1 MTTIR
6 PQSAPAGPASAGGNV
21 TRTVGETQ
29 QALRAAPKPPKN
41 RKRSTQHIPQQA
53 ARVKVG
59 LVLYVQLVM
68 AGVAAG
74 TASLAYL
81 RYFSGIG
88 FLISTLTAAAA
99 GALVGALC
107 GIRRW
112 SVWVTIAVAVVGYA
126 LVAIF
131 AVNRGTLSHGVP
143 TLTTFKNV
151 GTGLVSGWSRMLSVS
166 LPADPAGD
174 LEATPALVTWIAAV
188 VATTLI
194 LRTKSLLAP
203 ILPLV
208 LAFVIAL
215 PFTAAR
221 PVGGMVLVGVLLAE
235 VLLLTLVRAGA
246 ADPLARQVASKAT
259 LGRFLFGVPVVVVA
273 VAAGLAGMRF
283 VPLADGGDRFDL
295 RDVVPQK
302 LDIQDTLSPL
312 SRLKTELN
320 KPDNNLFTVKM
331 SGDTA
336 GVDRV
341 RLVALDKYDG
351 ASWTTNDTFL
361 LAGRTLP
368 PDESLQNPRQV
379 NLDITMN
386 GLGGQFLPEVG
397 SPVSVT
403 GVPKLGYSKDSGSIA
418 TDGADLPNLTYHL
431 VADVG
436 RQAGLDKS
444 VPYVSPTTAEDTQL
458 PPDPL
463 VPPEIKAKGDQ
474 LAGSL
479 SAPYDKLLA
488 IQKFMQSFP
497 YNLKDTRPGHSYAA
511 LSRLFGP
518 NLSEQV
524 GYAEQFAS
532 AFVVLAR
539 TQGFPA
545 RVAFGYTMT
554 NKDHRNGD
562 TYQVKTGDAHAW
574 AEVNLKGY
582 GWVTFEPTDPQRH
595 TGQAPKK
602 PDADTQADNNKPEQ
616 NSSASQPAED
626 PNLPALAGGGPTLI
640 DWALYILIGLGAIV
654 VLTPI
659 AIAIEKIRRRQQRR
673 SGSRAAKIVG
683 AWQQATDRLIE
694 HGVPV
699 SASLTTTEVT
709 ERAAERI
716 GSGGTGSL
724 AILAPLATSAM
735 YDPAEPPDNA
745 VDEAWQLE
753 AQVRR
758 ELGKVRGPLVTVRAW
773 MDPRPLFARWSDERR
788 RRRDM
793 DRLTRG

>member
-29 QALRAAPKPPKN
+29 QALRAAPKPAKN
-41 RKRSTQHIPQQA
+41 RKRSSQHIPQQA
-53 ARVKVG
+53 PRVKVG
-59 LVLYVQLVM
+59 LVLYIQLIL
-68 AGVAAG
+68 AGVTAG

-81 RYFSGIG
+81 RYFSGLG

-99 GALVGALC
+99 GAFVGALC
-107 GIRRW
+107 GLRRW
-112 SVWVTIAVAVVGYA
+112 SVWVTIGAAVVGYA

-131 AVNRGTLSHGVP
+131 AVNRSTLSHGVP
-143 TLTTFKNV
+143 TLTTFKSV
-151 GTGLVSGWSRMLSVS
+151 GVGVVNGWSRMLSVS

-174 LEATPALVTWIAAV
+174 LEATPALVTWIAAL

-221 PVGGMVLVGVLLAE
+221 PLGGMVLVGVLLAE

-259 LGRFLFGVPVVVVA
+259 LGRFLFGLPVVVVA
-273 VAAGLAGMRF
+273 VGAGLAGMRF

-295 RDVVPQK
+295 RDVVPQELK
-302 LDIQDTLSPL
+302 IEDTLSPL
-312 SRLKTELN
+312 NRLKTELS
-320 KPDNNLFTVKM
+320 KPDNNLFTVRM
-331 SGDTA
+331 AGDTA
-336 GVDRV
+336 GIDRI
-341 RLVALDKYDG
+341 RLVALDKFDG
-351 ASWTTNDTFL
+351 ALWSTNDTFL

-368 PDESLQNPRQV
+368 PDESMQNPRQV
-379 NLDITMN
+379 SLDITLN

-403 GVPKLGYSKDSGSIA
+403 GVPRLGYSKASGTIA
-418 TDGADLPNLTYHL
+418 TDSADLPNLSYHL

-436 RQAGLDKS
+436 RQAGLEQA
-444 VPYVSPTTAEDTQL
+444 VPYFAPGAEDAKL
-458 PPDPL
+458 PADPPTP
-463 VPPEIKAKGDQ
+463 VEITVKANQ
-474 LAGSL
+474 LAGNVS
-479 SAPYDKLLA
+479 SSYAKLMA
-488 IQKFMQSFP
+488 IQNFMQTFP

-539 TQGFPA
+539 AQGFPA
-545 RVAFGYTMT
+545 RVAYGYTMT
-554 NKDHRNGD
+554 NKDHLKGD

-582 GWVTFEPTDPQRH
+582 GWVTFEPTDPKRH

-616 NSSASQPAED
+616 NSSASQPTED
-626 PNLPALAGGGPTLI
+626 PNLPALAGGMTLV
-640 DWALYILIGLGAIV
+640 DWALYVLIGLGAIV
-654 VLTPI
+654 VLTPV
-659 AIAIEKIRRRQQRR
+659 AIAVEKTRRRQQRR
-673 SGSRAAKIVG
+673 TGSRAAKIVG

-716 GSGGTGSL
+716 GSDGTGSL
-724 AILAPLATSAM
+724 AVLAPLVTSAM
-735 YDPAEPPDNA
+735 YNPAEPPDNA

-758 ELGKVRGPLVTVRAW
+758 ELRRVRGPLVRIRAW
-773 MDPRPLFARWSDERR
+773 LDPRPLFARWADERR

-793 DRLTRG
+793 DQLTRG